1 MSTSSLAASG
11 AMWPLGLRCS
21 GKVTR
26 VCFPE
31 LIQALCKLSVERQA
45 PTFQMA
51 AGMKCG
57 YGSRQNN
64 AGFFHHSENNGA
76 TTRPIASVLM

>member
-1 MSTSSLAASG
+1 
-11 AMWPLGLRCS
+11 
-21 GKVTR
+21 
-26 VCFPE
+26 
-31 LIQALCKLSVERQA
+31 
-45 PTFQMA
+45 MA